1 MKITHVS
8 LIILTTVWCNCSCF
22 IPTTFLM
29 PNMIFKSYANMNCSI
44 NRKNFVAK
52 SITTIGGLTTF
63 AKAAHAVE
71 NEEDDNEESDD
82 TTKYTGE
89 GFYIERENNNVYL
102 YGDINVNSCISLKKS
117 LNEAQKLC
125 KNLSLKYKIKTVPI
139 NLHIQSLGGNLM
151 TSLAVIDFIK
161 SSKIPIHSYVDGYA
175 ASCGSI
181 IAVVCHKRY
190 ISKNSFILMHQL
202 SSGASGKYSA
212 IRQEMSNMD
221 SFMTTIKNIYLEN
234 TKIKEEEVDE
244 ILKGDIWFNSEK
256 CLELG
261 LVDKII

>member
-8 LIILTTVWCNCSCF
+8 LIILSTVWCNCSCF

-63 AKAAHAVE
+63 AKATHAVE

-125 KNLSLKYKIKTVPI
+125 KNLSLKYNIETVPI
-139 NLHIQSLGGNLM
+139 NLFLQSNGGSFM
-151 TSLAVIDFIK
+151 TTLAVIDFIQK
-161 SSKIPIHSYVDGYA
+161 SEIPIYSHINGFA
-175 ASCGSI
+175 ASSATLI
-181 IAVVCHKRY
+181 SVVCKKRY
-190 ISKNSFILMHQL
+190 ITKSSFALLHQL
-202 SSGASGKYSA
+202 AAGTSGKYSMMK
-212 IRQEMSNMD
+212 QEMTNMD
-221 SFMTTIKNIYLEN
+221 SFMITIKKVYLEN
-234 TKIKEEEVDE
+234 TKIKPEEIDE
-244 ILKGDIWFNSEK
+244 ILKGDVWWNAEK

-261 LVDKII
+261 IVDEIL